1 MKPDVKVVKKTSDL
15 PARTARWTGNRRLP
29 QTMAASLNVSSKR
42 SFLMLDKKLSW
53 RGGRAGSQA
62 NSLLRFVPNVV
73 LLNKTY
79 PTDIETIIKFK
90 KPYKT

>member
-62 NSLLRFVPNVV
+62 NSLLRFVPNIIVFEKQKSSFFKTV
-73 LLNKTY
+73 GHLSLLQ
-79 PTDIETIIKFK
+79 
-90 KPYKT
+90 